1 MVGSTIPQIL
11 LTNSHAGTSAFELSL
26 ALFEK
31 VCSNGLIV
39 SRGTT
44 EQIRVTHRG
53 YADEAME
60 SALLSVIPGIEPV
73 LQLTDEFKRLQLTEG
88 ERQAFAAAA
97 IELRW
102 NGEEF
107 AVDPQSVIRP
117 RRSAERAPTLWN
129 TYNVTQ
135 EAIIRGGVMQRDVR
149 NSSKTYGRSTRSR
162 KIGGLDENI
171 RLNRALWRLTEEMA
185 KLKS

>member
-1 MVGSTIPQIL
+1 M
-11 LTNSHAGTSAFELSL
+11 
-26 ALFEK
+26 
-31 VCSNGLIV
+31 
-39 SRGTT
+39 
-44 EQIRVTHRG
+44 
-53 YADEAME
+53 
-60 SALLSVIPGIEPV
+60 
-73 LQLTDEFKRLQLTEG
+73 TDEFKRLQLTEG

-117 RRSAERAPTLWN
+117 RRSAENAPTLWN
-129 TYNVTQ
+129 TYNVAQ

-149 NSSKTYGRSTRSR
+149 NGSKTYGRSTRSR

-185 KLKS
+185 KLKTA